1 MCLDGRFRS
10 RQKLR
15 SDQAKE
21 SHAPLDVIAED
32 PIVSM
37 PTGLDPMSALLLREY
52 AIDEEEEYE
61 P

>member
-1 MCLDGRFRS
+1 
-10 RQKLR
+10 LR